1 MSTELL
7 HQPRAI
13 CRNISLGFKARL
25 LCKQKALQPPPER
38 VAQCAEVADALSD
51 PSGCFTQCR
60 TGTPQAH
67 IWALPFRPSAQGM
80 AQLLAWHP
88 QGKDRGCGQKKIIVN
103 HGNCF
108 IKEGFFLLQGKVG
121 KKSEM
126 GKKGQAINGAGSN
139 SAI

>member
-1 MSTELL
+1 MLHPVQDRDTTSTYLGT
-7 HQPRAI
+7 AI
-13 CRNISLGFKARL
+13 QTFSPGHGT
-25 LCKQKALQPPPER
+25 AL
-38 VAQCAEVADALSD
+38 
-51 PSGCFTQCR
+51 
-60 TGTPQAH
+60 
-67 IWALPFRPSAQGM
+67 GM
-80 AQLLAWHP
+80 ASSGEG
-88 QGKDRGCGQKKIIVN
+88 QGLWAEKIIVN